1 MESIERFLNRG
12 DGFGFGNGDG
22 DGDCNGD
29 GNGDGFGFGFGFG
42 NGFGNGDG
50 DCNGDGNGDGD
61 GNGFGDGFGFGNGN
75 GFGFGCGCGN
85 GNGNGDGFGFKRICG
100 YDVHRIDGVPTI
112 IYSVRGN
119 IARGA
124 TIRHNSELVPCYIA
138 KDEYLGLFAHGAT
151 GKEAYK
157 ALLDKAILRRPIEER
172 IAEFLKAHNTSIA
185 YPAQDLFDWHHRLTG
200 SCEFGRREFCKRHGI
215 DVESD
220 FYTISEFVEL
230 TKNDY
235 GGNIIL
241 QLGKVIEETRGTAR
255 HSPNGRT
262 CGSRDSSRRCKKVLP
277 KRIRLA
283 KP

>member
-12 DGFGFGNGDG
+12 FGFGFGDG
-22 DGDCNGD
+22 DGDCD
-29 GNGDGFGFGFGFG
+29 GNGFGDGDGFGDG

-50 DCNGDGNGDGD
+50 D
-61 GNGFGDGFGFGNGN
+61 GFGFG
-75 GFGFGCGCGN
+75 FGDGN
-85 GNGNGDGFGFKRICG
+85 GNGNGFKRICG

-151 GKEAYK
+151 AKEAYK

-220 FYTISEFVEL
+220 FYTVSEFVEL

-241 QLGKVIEETRGTAR
+241 QLGKVIEETRDDGEA
-255 HSPNGRT
+255 
-262 CGSRDSSRRCKKVLP
+262 
-277 KRIRLA
+277 
-283 KP
+283 